1 MLNPVNQDHRSVIVF
16 GFLKFL
22 AHQLDKI
29 IQLERNILGIKA
41 LVDCFLDS
49 AIGDVRI
56 LAHFCVGAACQ
67 QNYAV
72 EDVLEVSV
80 LQDCFPICLQ
90 NVADSL
96 AGHCL
101 HLCTFVGEAGYYGSQ
116 QLREKLHFPLLIQC
130 DCHNTETVESSAPEN
145 DYLVMLC
152 QPRQHVNLLH
162 DRFHILSTCQFLNVL
177 LQLLGCLLPL
187 ILTPIL

>member
-1 MLNPVNQDHRSVIVF
+1 
-16 GFLKFL
+16 
-22 AHQLDKI
+22 
-29 IQLERNILGIKA
+29 
-41 LVDCFLDS
+41 
-49 AIGDVRI
+49 
-56 LAHFCVGAACQ
+56 
-67 QNYAV
+67 
-72 EDVLEVSV
+72 VLEVSV

-116 QLREKLHFPLLIQC
+116 QLREKLHFPLHEIIRINLGAYLLIQC